1 MAKTGETPN
10 CTIGEGSIFEGKFY
24 VNGSILIE
32 GKFQGDIKTDEQ
44 LIVGLTGKV
53 KTDII
58 ARKVTIAGTLIG
70 NILATEEVN
79 LIETGKV
86 LGDISTPKLNVED
99 GVITHGK
106 VTITS
111 KTESG
116 DIKKII
122 TDSFGNETNEMLS
135 KVKIS
140 TKGPKEPETQGE

>member
-1 MAKTGETPN
+1 MAKTEDTPN
-10 CTIGEGSIFEGKFY
+10 CTIGEGAVFEGKFY

-32 GKFQGDIKTDEQ
+32 GKFHGDIKTDDQ
-44 LIVGLTGKV
+44 LVVGPTGRV

-70 NILATEEVN
+70 NILAAEEVN
-79 LIETGKV
+79 LVESGKV

-99 GVITHGK
+99 GVITQGK

-111 KTESG
+111 KTNST

-122 TDSFGNETNEMLS
+122 SDSFGSETNDMLS
-135 KVKIS
+135 KIKI
-140 TKGPKEPETQGE
+140 KGPKDQEKQGE